1 MQEWH
6 IDLLRTCFSSPA
18 NNTTEQEAEIES
30 EYRSHIVSELEK
42 QTMVVRG
49 HDRDSR
55 AILFKGCRTESETD
69 EKAYTLAQI
78 YLAERTI
85 ASTELLSKG
94 KEEKLV
100 LVFDFQGYVSAH
112 SPPFGVL
119 RDTVKLVQL
128 LYPDRVKHIFILDPP
143 FWMRG
148 VYTILYPFIAIET
161 REKISLVSGN
171 EQKERLLSEYIDPQ
185 QAMPLMLSDG
195 QLTSEID
202 IDHFLKR
209 VPFHLLYDD
218 VPLTTSK

>member
-1 MQEWH
+1 
-6 IDLLRTCFSSPA
+6 
-18 NNTTEQEAEIES
+18 
-30 EYRSHIVSELEK
+30 
-42 QTMVVRG
+42 MVVRG
-49 HDRDSR
+49 HDRDLR
-55 AILFKGCRTESETD
+55 AILFKGCRTESKNN

-85 ASTELLSKG
+85 AATELLSKG

-100 LVFDFQGYVSAH
+100 LVFDFQAYDSAH

-128 LYPDRVKHIFILDPP
+128 LYPDRVKHIFILHPP

-148 VYTILYPFIAIET
+148 VYTMVYPFIATET
-161 REKISLVSGN
+161 REKVNLVTSN
-171 EQKERLLSEYIDPQ
+171 EQKEKLLSEYIDPQ

-202 IDHFLKR
+202 IDHFLNR

>member
-1 MQEWH
+1 VAH
-6 IDLLRTCFSSPA
+6 RLLRTCFSSPA
-18 NNTTEQEAEIES
+18 NTSTEEEAEIQT
-30 EYRSHIVSELEK
+30 EYRSHIVSELKK

-55 AILFKGCRTESETD
+55 AILFKGCRTESKTS

-85 ASTELLSKG
+85 AATELLSKG
-94 KEEKLV
+94 KREKLL
-100 LVFDFQGYVSAH
+100 LVFDFQAYVSAH

-119 RDTVKLVQL
+119 RDSIKLVQL

-148 VYTILYPFIAIET
+148 VYTVLYPFIAIKT

-171 EQKERLLSEYIDPQ
+171 EQKESLLSEYIDPQ
-185 QAMPLMLSDG
+185 QAMPFMLSDG

-202 IDHFLKR
+202 VDHFLNR

-218 VPLTTSK
+218 VPVT

>member
-1 MQEWH
+1 M
-6 IDLLRTCFSSPA
+6 DLLRTCFSSPV
-18 NNTTEQEAEIES
+18 NNPTEEVAETES

-55 AILFKGCRTESETD
+55 AILFKGCRTESKTS
-69 EKAYTLAQI
+69 EKAYMLAQI

-85 ASTELLSKG
+85 ALTELLSKG
-94 KEEKLV
+94 KEEKLI
-100 LVFDFQGYVSAH
+100 LVFDFAEYDSAH

-119 RDTVKLVQL
+119 KSTVTMVQKI
-128 LYPDRVKHIFILDPP
+128 YPDRLQRLFVLDPP
-143 FWMRG
+143 FWMRS
-148 VYTILYPFIAIET
+148 VYTMLYPFLAVET
-161 REKISLVSGN
+161 REKVHLVSGN

-202 IDHFLKR
+202 IDHFLNR
-209 VPFHLLYDD
+209 VSFHRLYDD
-218 VPLTTSK
+218 VPLTTSTIV